1 MKYRQITYE
10 ERYTLGVLKQ
20 QGLIPAAIA
29 RALGRH
35 RSTIV
40 REIRRNRAN
49 SDGFY
54 RPQLADWY
62 ARSRRSRSRRNL
74 RFGARDWARVRSLL
88 R

>member
-1 MKYRQITYE
+1 MRYRQITYE

-20 QGLIPAAIA
+20 QGLAAAAIG
-29 RALGRH
+29 RVLGRH

-40 REIRRNRAN
+40 REIRRNRAR

-62 ARSRRSRSRRNL
+62 ARSRRSRFRARATRRT
-74 RFGARDWARVRSLL
+74 
-88 R
+88 